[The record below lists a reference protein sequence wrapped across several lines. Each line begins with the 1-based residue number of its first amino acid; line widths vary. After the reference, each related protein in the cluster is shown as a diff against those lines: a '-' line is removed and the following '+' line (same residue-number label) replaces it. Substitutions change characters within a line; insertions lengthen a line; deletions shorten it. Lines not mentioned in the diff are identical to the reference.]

1 MAILTRPYDTISDF
15 FLAHSVPGGGGTN
28 VVNVIVVDFRGF
40 DTMGEITVL
49 AIAGLIVY
57 ALLHGFER
65 HAPVTDDMGRPW
77 TRDRFPMILVYITR
91 PLLPL
96 ALLFSAY
103 IFLRGHNDPGGGFI
117 AGLITATVLTLQYI
131 ASGIV
136 WTRPRFHFDNHVI
149 MALGLILAL
158 GTGLTSWALNYPF
171 LTSTYEYVKLPL
183 IGKFEIA
190 SAMAFDMGVF
200 LVVVGSVM
208 LMLVKLGSINSEDA
222 RTVST
227 SALLDETL
235 EKDTLEDPPTQK
247 EAH

>member
-1 MAILTRPYDTISDF
+1 M
-15 FLAHSVPGGGGTN
+15 
-28 VVNVIVVDFRGF
+28 NVILVDFRGF

-57 ALLHGFER
+57 ALLHGYER
-65 HAPVTDDMGRPW
+65 KAPATDDMGRPGP
-77 TRDRFPMILVYITR
+77 RPVPMILVYITR

-131 ASGIV
+131 ACGIV
-136 WTRPRFHFDNHVI
+136 WTRPRLHYDNHII

-158 GTGLTSWALNYPF
+158 GTGLTSWVLNYPF
-171 LTSTYEYVKLPL
+171 LTSTYEYVRLPL

-190 SAMAFDMGVF
+190 SAMAFDLGVF
-200 LVVVGSVM
+200 LVVVGSVL
-208 LMLVKLGSINSEDA
+208 LMLVKLGSINSQDA
-222 RTVST
+222 RTVSL
-227 SALLDETL
+227 SARVDEHMKNNSLNDTPN
-235 EKDTLEDPPTQK
+235 EKET
-247 EAH
+247 H